1 MDKTFFDFIIEYESE
16 IVELEK
22 NYNIASFNA
31 AISGKNEDYELSA
44 KLELE
49 LNKYY
54 SNKQK
59 FEFLKRLK
67 ESNIVNEPILKR
79 YLDVVYLKFAANQY
93 DENLLQQIN
102 TLSNSL
108 EQKYSTYRAKLV
120 NKELTDNEIEEILI
134 NSKNNEELK
143 DVWEASKQI
152 GKVVEKDVIE
162 IVKLRNKAAKQ
173 LGYKNYF
180 EKSLLLDEQDPADIE
195 KLFDELDKLTRDEYI
210 KVKLEIDDFL
220 SKRYNVVIDEL
231 KPWYYQERFFQH
243 APNIFNY
250 QIDNYFES
258 KNLEQITADFFNSIN
273 LNIDDL
279 LAKSDLYEKKDKY
292 QHAFCTDIDR
302 NGDVRVLCNIKNNS
316 RWMGTMLH
324 EFGHAVYDKYISKA
338 LPWELRTHAH
348 IFATEAIAMLFG
360 RLIFNPTWLK
370 IALNLDVEAYE
381 KIKLISF
388 KFLKFD
394 QLVFSRW
401 CQVIF
406 RFEKSMYENPDQDLN
421 LLWKNLVEKYQLI
434 KYPEDRNEPD
444 YAAKIH
450 VALYPAYYH
459 NYMLGELLA
468 SQLYFY
474 IKDKVIK
481 TADLD
486 IEGFYNKKDI
496 GEYLKNLFFSY
507 GALYPWNELIIK
519 ATGEKLTANYFAKQ
533 FLNS

>member
-1 MDKTFFDFIIEYESE
+1 MDKNFFDFIIEYESE

-22 NYNIASFNA
+22 NYNIASYNA
-31 AISGKNEDYELSA
+31 AISGKTEDYELTA
-44 KLELE
+44 KLDLE

-54 SNKQK
+54 SDKQK
-59 FEFLKRLK
+59 YEFLKRLK
-67 ESNIVNEPILKR
+67 ESNVVKEPILKR
-79 YLDVVYLKFAANQY
+79 YLEVVYLKFAANQY

-102 TLSNSL
+102 VLSNNL
-108 EQKYSTYRAKLV
+108 EQKYSTYRAKLD

-134 NSKNNEELK
+134 NSTNSEELK
-143 DVWEASKQI
+143 KVWEASKQI

-162 IVKLRNKAAKQ
+162 IVKLRNQAAQQ
-173 LGYKNYF
+173 LGYKNFF
-180 EKSLLLDEQDPADIE
+180 EKSLMLDEQNPDDIE
-195 KLFDELDKLTRDEYI
+195 KLFDELDNLTRDEFQ
-210 KVKLEIDDFL
+210 KVKLEIDEFL
-220 SKRYNVVIDEL
+220 AKRYDVKIDEL
-231 KPWYYQERFFQH
+231 KPWHYQERFFQH

-250 QIDNYFES
+250 QIDQFFES
-258 KNLEQITADFFNSIN
+258 KNLEKITAEFFNSIN

-279 LAKSDLYEKKDKY
+279 LKNSDLYEKPGKY

-316 RWMGTMLH
+316 RWMSTMLH
-324 EFGHAVYDKYISKA
+324 EFGHAVYDKFISKA
-338 LPWELRTHAH
+338 LPYELRTHAH
-348 IFATEAIAMLFG
+348 IFATEAIAMFFG
-360 RLIFNPTWLK
+360 RLIFNPSWLK
-370 IALNLDVEAYE
+370 IALDLSDIDYE
-381 KIKLISF
+381 KIKETSY

-406 RFEKSMYENPDQDLN
+406 RFEKSMYENPEQDLN

-481 TADLD
+481 TADFDL
-486 IEGFYNKKDI
+486 EGFYGKKDI
-496 GEYLKNLFFSY
+496 GEYLKNLFFAY
-507 GALYPWNELIIK
+507 GALYNWDELITK
-519 ATGEKLTANYFAKQ
+519 ATGEKLTANYFAMQ
-533 FLNS
+533 FLSV